1 MILKFDYKSCG
12 MFCSPLVI
20 GYFLNKNAMVDLS
33 CLPGT
38 PVKFIPH
45 NAHMHAYDHS
55 KFRLGSS

>member
-1 MILKFDYKSCG
+1 